1 MEEDISK
8 SLKSALEDALTEDEA
23 IENNWTFVLTENV
36 SLTKNNGADMSDNY
50 SEQGSDSGSSIVVID
65 SPVLPSCDLHPV
77 LGDTVNQQ
85 LLKNVEGQ
93 SEGFDL
99 SDNISCS
106 SHQSSNNG
114 FLKECSP
121 YEEIEQPDTWDC
133 DYEADQPDGE
143 ESKTSNNSLA
153 NSQLLVED
161 IEALVVPTENDVET
175 NTNLEF
181 VQNEKTILKEF
192 LVAENSPLTNDV
204 TCQEDQTD
212 IGNLEESRP
221 LD

>member
-1 MEEDISK
+1 
-8 SLKSALEDALTEDEA
+8 
-23 IENNWTFVLTENV
+23 
-36 SLTKNNGADMSDNY
+36 
-50 SEQGSDSGSSIVVID
+50 
-65 SPVLPSCDLHPV
+65 
-77 LGDTVNQQ
+77 
-85 LLKNVEGQ
+85 
-93 SEGFDL
+93 L

-121 YEEIEQPDTWDC
+121 YEEMEQPDTWDC
-133 DYEADQPDGE
+133 DHEADQPDGE

-204 TCQEDQTD
+204 TCQEDQSIFAQYLVFITNHYILHF
-212 IGNLEESRP
+212 IGVSEIESGDSFVCGIVLEIIQTEEIRVKDFADHQQIDNLIACVEKQQSIFFSIKNIYFQFCFNN
-221 LD
+221 